1 VVPITAEKKVVCTE
15 VPAAGSSLKKAKSQ
29 SSSKHILKKPV
40 LNIEIEDTYYEEEEN
55 MNKPL

>member
-1 VVPITAEKKVVCTE
+1 MLTNENKASE
-15 VPAAGSSLKKAKSQ
+15 VATAGSSLKKAKSQ
-29 SSSKHILKKPV
+29 SSFKHIIKKPV